1 MTTLNKEEHQR
12 RLKQQ
17 QEKGIVL
24 RGVILELHQNQMGIK
39 AGMDDPQFVAK
50 VISRI
55 YHDRLVGVNN
65 AIYDE
70 SLTLADRVKPYFT
83 NENDATYGRA
93 MAYRFGMTLTPEQAA
108 NYNILEYR
116 GDMRI
121 DLSGDALVNFV
132 RYLKNLGAVVNT
144 PKILPATDGV
154 NHVNIYSKGVSTVGR
169 VLSNFHTPNTPYETL
184 HGSFA
189 SLEGY
194 YHWLRV
200 ADYHCNYRNE
210 SIETLEIKYPELVD
224 LRTANGGECIK
235 LGRKCKATA
244 YAKTSYR
251 PGKFEGVFFEAYVDS
266 LIKKLA
272 RVYTDDV
279 TLGAYVSDLIASNFK
294 LVHYYNTGTGI
305 KYPPHGEWLPE
316 LITALCVNIDP
327 AGTTDIVKELVE
339 LLPSIIGD

>member
-1 MTTLNKEEHQR
+1 MTTVNKEEHQR
-12 RLKQQ
+12 RLKEQQ
-17 QEKGIVL
+17 DKGIVL
-24 RGVILELHQNQMGIK
+24 RGIILELHQNQMGIK
-39 AGMDDPQFVAK
+39 AGMNDPQFVAK

-55 YHDRLVGVNN
+55 YHDRLVGINQ
-65 AIYDE
+65 AIYDT
-70 SLTLADRVKPYFT
+70 SLPLSERVKTYFT
-83 NENDATYGRA
+83 DEHDGTYGRA
-93 MAYRFGMTLTPEQAA
+93 MAYRFGMTLSPACSA
-108 NYNILEYR
+108 GYDILEYR

-121 DLSGDALVNFV
+121 DLSGDVLVNFI

-169 VLSNFHTPNTPYETL
+169 VLSNFHTPSMPYETL
-184 HGSFA
+184 HGTFA

-224 LRTANGGECIK
+224 LRTVNGGECIK
-235 LGRKCKATA
+235 LGRKCKAAA
-244 YAKTSYR
+244 YAKTTYR

-272 RVYTDDV
+272 RPYADDV
-279 TLGAYVSDLIASNFK
+279 TLGAYVADLIVSGFT
-294 LVHYYNTGTGI
+294 LVHYYNTGNGI
-305 KYPPHGEWLPE
+305 KYPPHGEWLPD
-316 LITALCVNIDP
+316 LITALCENIDP
-327 AGTTDIVKELVE
+327 AGSTDIVKELVE